1 MRRGNSIIRWFMPKE
16 ERFHTLFE
24 RDTDNLVKAVHLFS
38 EIAHSTNLEDRRVKK
53 VQLKALEH
61 SGDEVTQDI
70 FEALNSTFITP
81 MDREDIREIA
91 MGMDDILDYL
101 EGGAQYLIMF
111 ALADAPEPLRRFA
124 DILTAMV
131 DEVAKLTGWI
141 WDLSNEKEI
150 HQGIQRI
157 SELENEADALYNT
170 VIADLYNS
178 AGRSPVEIMKWKE
191 IYQACEEAC
200 DACRDYT
207 HGIANIVVKNA

>member
-16 ERFHTLFE
+16 ERFHVLFE
-24 RDTDNLVKAVHLFS
+24 RGAENLVKAARLFS
-38 EIAHSTNLEDRRVKK
+38 EIAHSNSLEDRRVKK

-61 SGDEVTQDI
+61 DGDHITQEI

-101 EGGAQYLIMF
+101 EGGAQFLIMF

-124 DILTAMV
+124 EILTSMV
-131 DEVAKLTGWI
+131 DEVARLTGWI
-141 WDLSNEKEI
+141 WDLSNEKDI
-150 HQGIQRI
+150 HHGIQRI
-157 SELENEADALYNT
+157 SELENEGDALYNT
-170 VIADLYNS
+170 VIGDLYNS
-178 AGRSPVEIMKWKE
+178 AGRSPIEIMKWKE